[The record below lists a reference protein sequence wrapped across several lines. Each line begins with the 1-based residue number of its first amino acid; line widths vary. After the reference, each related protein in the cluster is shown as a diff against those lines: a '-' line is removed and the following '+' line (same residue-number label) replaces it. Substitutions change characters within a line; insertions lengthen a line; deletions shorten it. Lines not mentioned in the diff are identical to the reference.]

1 MQTEQKKPHLVI
13 KMEVFDYQHFNGNDP
28 QKPRPSTRVKGV
40 ITLPDGMRSS
50 VEFFLDGHHHFQTP
64 FWDFGLRVGA
74 DWKNKLAVSVVGWAV
89 SKSGS

>member
-1 MQTEQKKPHLVI
+1 MQTEQKKAHLVV
-13 KMEVFDYQHFNGNDP
+13 KMEVFDYQLFNGSDP

-40 ITLPDGMRSS
+40 MTMPDGMRSS

-74 DWKNKLAVSVVGWAV
+74 DWKNKLAVSVVGWQVA
-89 SKSGS
+89 K